1 MNRGNINIMQ
11 QLKVMLLVLIL
22 NIFRMSD
29 CQPLLR
35 QGLSLKAMKAI
46 WFSSKLKKE
55 QLKA

>member
-29 CQPLLR
+29 RQPLLR
-35 QGLSLKAMKAI
+35 QWLSLKAMKAI
-46 WFSSKLKKE
+46 WFNSK
-55 QLKA
+55 

>member
-29 CQPLLR
+29 RQPLLP
-35 QGLSLKAMKAI
+35 QGLFLRAMKVI
-46 WFSSKLKKE
+46 
-55 QLKA
+55 